1 MEWPA
6 SQERDVEWRGQISDL
21 EAKERIAQK
30 MARRLRDG
38 DAVGVG
44 SGSTSLLTLHALVD
58 SAKQHGWR
66 FTAITTSLEMEMN
79 CANLGVATSDLLQ
92 QRPDWSFDGADEI
105 DGALNM
111 IKGRGG
117 AMLREKIIMASS
129 PERYVVVD
137 ASKMVATLGEHSP
150 IPLEVVP
157 EALRLVEF
165 QLGESFDVTS
175 STLRMAGGK
184 DGPVVTENGNL
195 ILDVMFANVRPELDT
210 ELNSVVGVVGS
221 GLFVGF
227 RPTVVSDITGR

>member
-1 MEWPA
+1 MEWPG
-6 SQERDVEWRGQISDL
+6 SKERGVEWRGEISDR
-21 EAKERIAQK
+21 EAKERIAHT
-30 MARRLRDG
+30 MAERLRDG
-38 DAVGVG
+38 EVVGVG

-58 SAKQHGWR
+58 NAKKHDWH
-66 FTAITTSLEMEMN
+66 FTAITTSLEMEIN
-79 CANLGVATSDLLQ
+79 CANLGVPTSDLLQ

-105 DGALNM
+105 DEALNM

-137 ASKMVATLGEHSP
+137 KSKMVKKLGERSP

-157 EALRLVEF
+157 ESLRLVEF

-175 STLRMAGGK
+175 STLRMAEGK
-184 DGPVVTENGNL
+184 DGPVVTENRNL
-195 ILDVMFANVRPELDT
+195 ILDVTFADVRPDLDAQ
-210 ELNSVVGVVGS
+210 LNSIVGVVGT

-227 RPTVVSDITGR
+227 RPKAITD

>member
-6 SQERDVEWRGQISDL
+6 SKERDAEWRGEISDR
-21 EAKERIAQK
+21 EAKQRIAQT
-30 MARRLRDG
+30 MAERLRDG
-38 DAVGVG
+38 DVVGVG

-58 SAKQHGWR
+58 SAKKQGWH
-66 FTAITTSLEMEMN
+66 FTAITTSLEMEIN
-79 CANLGVATSDLLQ
+79 CANLGVPTSDLLQ

-105 DGALNM
+105 DDALNM

-137 ASKMVATLGEHSP
+137 KSKMVKKLGEHSP

-157 EALRLVEF
+157 ESLRLVEF
-165 QLGESFDVTS
+165 QLNKSFDVTS
-175 STLRMAGGK
+175 STLRMAEGK
-184 DGPVVTENGNL
+184 DGPVVTENRNL
-195 ILDVMFANVRPELDT
+195 ILDVVFADVRPELDAK
-210 ELNSVVGVVGS
+210 LDSVVGVVGS

-227 RPTVVSDITGR
+227 RPTIVSDSPS

>member
-6 SQERDVEWRGQISDL
+6 SKERDVEWRGEISDRD
-21 EAKERIAQK
+21 AKERIAQK
-30 MARRLRDG
+30 MTERLRDG
-38 DAVGVG
+38 DVVGVG

-58 SAKQHGWR
+58 SAKKQGWR
-66 FTAITTSLEMEMN
+66 FTAITTSLEMEIN
-79 CANLGVATSDLLQ
+79 CANLGIATSDLLQ

-105 DGALNM
+105 DAALNM

-137 ASKMVATLGEHSP
+137 QSKMVKKLGERSP

-157 EALRLVEF
+157 ESLRLVEF
-165 QLGESFDVTS
+165 QLDESFDVTS
-175 STLRMAGGK
+175 STLRMAEGK
-184 DGPVVTENGNL
+184 DGPVVTENRNL
-195 ILDVMFANVRPELDT
+195 ILDVTFADVSPELDT
-210 ELNSVVGVVGS
+210 RLNSVVGVVGS

-227 RPTVVSDITGR
+227 RPTIVSDNTN

>member
-6 SQERDVEWRGQISDL
+6 SKERDVEWRGEISDRD
-21 EAKERIAQK
+21 AKERIAQK
-30 MARRLRDG
+30 MAARLRDG
-38 DAVGVG
+38 DVVGVG

-58 SAKQHGWR
+58 SAKKHDWR
-66 FTAITTSLEMEMN
+66 FTAITTSLEMEIN
-79 CANLGVATSDLLQ
+79 CANLGVPTSDLLQ

-137 ASKMVATLGEHSP
+137 KSKMVTKLGERSP

-157 EALRLVEF
+157 ESLRLVEF

-175 STLRMAGGK
+175 SALRMAEGK
-184 DGPVVTENGNL
+184 DGPVVTENRNL
-195 ILDVMFANVRPELDT
+195 ILDVAFADILPGLDT
-210 ELNSVVGVVGS
+210 RLNSVVGVVGS

-227 RPTVVSDITGR
+227 RPTIVSDDTG

>member
-6 SQERDVEWRGQISDL
+6 SKEREVEWRGEISDH
-21 EAKERIAQK
+21 EAKGRIAQK
-30 MARRLRDG
+30 MAERLKDG
-38 DAVGVG
+38 DVVGVG

-58 SAKQHGWR
+58 TAQQHGWR

-79 CANLGVATSDLLQ
+79 CANLRVPTSDLLQ

-105 DGALNM
+105 DDALNM

-137 ASKMVATLGEHSP
+137 KSKMVKQLGERSP

-157 EALRLVEF
+157 ESLRLVEF
-165 QLGESFDVTS
+165 QLDASFNVTS
-175 STLRMAGGK
+175 STLRMAEGK
-184 DGPVVTENGNL
+184 DGPVVTESGNL
-195 ILDVMFANVRPELDT
+195 ILDVTFAIVRPELDG

-227 RPTVVSDITGR
+227 SPTVVSD

>member
-6 SQERDVEWRGQISDL
+6 SKERDVEWRGEIGDRD
-21 EAKERIAQK
+21 AKERIAKK
-30 MARRLRDG
+30 MAERLRDG
-38 DAVGVG
+38 NVVGVG

-58 SAKQHGWR
+58 TAKERGWR
-66 FTAITTSLEMEMN
+66 FTAITTSFEMEIN

-92 QRPDWSFDGADEI
+92 ERPDWSFDGADEI
-105 DGALNM
+105 DEALNM

-137 ASKMVATLGEHSP
+137 KSKMVRKLGERSP

-157 EALRLVEF
+157 ESLRLVEF
-165 QLGESFDVTS
+165 QLGDSFDVTS
-175 STLRMAGGK
+175 STLRMAEGK
-184 DGPVVTENGNL
+184 DGPVVTENRNL
-195 ILDVMFANVRPELDT
+195 ILDVMFGDVRPELDAQ
-210 ELNSVVGVVGS
+210 LNTVVGVVGS

-227 RPTVVSDITGR
+227 RPTVVSD

>member
-6 SQERDVEWRGQISDL
+6 SKERDVEWRGEISDR
-21 EAKERIAQK
+21 AGKERIAQT
-30 MARRLRDG
+30 MAERLRDG
-38 DAVGVG
+38 DVVGVG
-44 SGSTSLLTLHALVD
+44 SGSTSLLTRHALVD
-58 SAKQHGWR
+58 SARKHNWH
-66 FTAITTSLEMEMN
+66 FTAITTSLEMEIY
-79 CANLGVATSDLLQ
+79 CANMGVATSDLLQ

-137 ASKMVATLGEHSP
+137 RSKMVEKLGERSP

-157 EALRLVEF
+157 ESLRLVEF
-165 QLGESFDVTS
+165 QLDESFDVTS
-175 STLRMAGGK
+175 STLRMAEGK
-184 DGPVVTENGNL
+184 DGPVVTENRNL
-195 ILDVMFANVRPELDT
+195 ILDVKFAEVLPEL
-210 ELNSVVGVVGS
+210 EAQLNHVVGVVGS

-227 RPTVVSDITGR
+227 RPTVISDNTD

>member
-1 MEWPA
+1 ME
-6 SQERDVEWRGQISDL
+6 I
-21 EAKERIAQK
+21 
-30 MARRLRDG
+30 
-38 DAVGVG
+38 
-44 SGSTSLLTLHALVD
+44 
-58 SAKQHGWR
+58 
-66 FTAITTSLEMEMN
+66 N
-79 CANLGVATSDLLQ
+79 CANLGVPTSDLLQ

-137 ASKMVATLGEHSP
+137 KSKMVTKLGERSP

-157 EALRLVEF
+157 ESLRLVEF

-175 STLRMAGGK
+175 SALRMAEGK
-184 DGPVVTENGNL
+184 DGPVVTENRNL
-195 ILDVMFANVRPELDT
+195 ILDVAFADILPGLDT
-210 ELNSVVGVVGS
+210 RLNSVVGVVGS

-227 RPTVVSDITGR
+227 RPTIVSDDTG

>member
-6 SQERDVEWRGQISDL
+6 SKERDVEWRGEIGDRD
-21 EAKERIAQK
+21 AKERIART
-30 MARRLRDG
+30 MAERLRDG
-38 DAVGVG
+38 DVVGVG

-58 SAKQHGWR
+58 SAKERNWR
-66 FTAITTSLEMEMN
+66 FTAITTSLEMEIN
-79 CANLGVATSDLLQ
+79 CANLGVPTSDLLQ

-105 DGALNM
+105 DEALNM

-137 ASKMVATLGEHSP
+137 KSKMVTKLGQRSP

-157 EALRLVEF
+157 ESLRLVEF
-165 QLGESFDVTS
+165 QLDESFDVTS
-175 STLRMAGGK
+175 STLRMAEGK
-184 DGPVVTENGNL
+184 DGPVVTENRNL
-195 ILDVMFANVRPELDT
+195 ILDVKFADVRPELDAK
-210 ELNSVVGVVGS
+210 LSSVVGVVGS

-227 RPTVVSDITGR
+227 RPTIVTDNTD